1 VGCLSRGFDAWRRFL
16 HSYLE
21 GIPNIDG
28 LRRQSI
34 SVRSI
39 DAELIEQAI
48 PKEKSQPLEVG
59 FFRDRIGGQ
68 EE

>member
-1 VGCLSRGFDAWRRFL
+1 MVGCLSRGFDAWRRFL

-39 DAELIEQAI
+39 DAE
-48 PKEKSQPLEVG
+48 
-59 FFRDRIGGQ
+59 
-68 EE
+68 